1 MGLRQRLITEFCPK
15 PHSESEISVLEAPN
29 NGTPNRANGKEA
41 MVELVGG
48 LRQRFI
54 TEFVEASPHA
64 PPRAQLTLTGDILPV
79 SSKDNNGRSPDKNLR
94 LFHFTEDPSPV
105 LTVARVRI
113 VKNDNAHI
121 KLRLQDDLLKKLSRC
136 GRIEIY
142 HFSSIKE
149 EHSYNVEEPYIRI
162 GTGRFY
168 TSFYNSGE
176 TALVK
181 LSGDKLIIVTKIG
194 HHPRDYLQFRNVEY
208 RNATAGI
215 PMVKTTK
222 GRILPL
228 SFYVQAEKE
237 FPSIVEVVG
246 KPKRIKIRGS
256 LPSFAINPIQSRKF
270 QLLRPLMEHQT
281 ERMVRK
287 RW

>member
-1 MGLRQRLITEFCPK
+1 MGLQTRLMDFSA
-15 PHSESEISVLEAPN
+15 SETGGAIPEAPN
-29 NGTPNRANGKEA
+29 NGASP
-41 MVELVGG
+41 VDVG

-54 TEFVEASPHA
+54 TEFCPIPSGAL
-64 PPRAQLTLTGDILPV
+64 RAQLTLTGDILPI
-79 SSKDNNGRSPDKNLR
+79 SSKDNNGRSPDRNAR
-94 LFHFTEDPSPV
+94 LYHFTEDPSPV
-105 LTVARVRI
+105 LTIARVRI

-121 KLRLQDDLLKKLSRC
+121 RLRLQDDLLKKLSRC

-208 RNATAGI
+208 RNATSGFA
-215 PMVKTTK
+215 VKTTK

-246 KPKRIKIRGS
+246 KPKRTMI
-256 LPSFAINPIQSRKF
+256 P
-270 QLLRPLMEHQT
+270 
-281 ERMVRK
+281 K
-287 RW
+287 RVKEKEKRYVSAPDF

>member
-1 MGLRQRLITEFCPK
+1 MGLRQRLITEFYPK
-15 PHSESEISVLEAPN
+15 PPEISVLEAPN
-29 NGTPNRANGKEA
+29 NGANKLTP
-41 MVELVGG
+41 VEIG
-48 LRQRFI
+48 LRQKFI
-54 TEFVEASPHA
+54 TEFCPISTEAS
-64 PPRAQLTLTGDILPV
+64 PRAQLTLTGDVIPV
-79 SSKDNNGRSPDKNLR
+79 MSSDHNGKTPDKNLR

-105 LTVARVRI
+105 LTIARARI
-113 VKNDNAHI
+113 VKNDIAHI

-181 LSGDKLIIVTKIG
+181 MVGERVLIVTKVG
-194 HHPRDYLQFRNVEY
+194 EHPRDYLQFRNIEY
-208 RNATAGI
+208 KSATSGFA
-215 PMVKTTK
+215 VKTTK

-237 FPSIVEVVG
+237 FPSVVEVVG
-246 KPKRIKIRGS
+246 KAKRIRIPKK
-256 LPSFAINPIQSRKF
+256 QK
-270 QLLRPLMEHQT
+270 E
-281 ERMVRK
+281 K
-287 RW
+287 RYVSAPD

>member
-1 MGLRQRLITEFCPK
+1 MGLQPRLTEFFPK
-15 PHSESEISVLEAPN
+15 PHSVSEISVLETPN
-29 NGTPNRANGKEA
+29 NGANEYESQ
-41 MVELVGG
+41 VELG
-48 LRQRFI
+48 LRQKFI
-54 TEFVEASPHA
+54 TEFCPLPSGAL
-64 PPRAQLTLTGDILPV
+64 RAQLTLTGDVIPV
-79 SSKDNNGRSPDKNLR
+79 KSPEGNGRSADRNAR
-94 LFHFTEDPSPV
+94 LFHFYDDPSPV

-113 VKNDNAHI
+113 VKNDIAHI
-121 KLRLQDDLLKKLSRC
+121 KLKLQDDLLKKLSRC

-181 LSGDKLIIVTKIG
+181 MMGERVLIVTKVG
-194 HHPRDYLQFRNVEY
+194 EHPADYIQFRNIEY
-208 RNATAGI
+208 KSATGNV

-228 SFYVQAEKE
+228 SFYMQAEKE
-237 FPSIVEVVG
+237 FPSVVEVVG
-246 KPKRIKIRGS
+246 KAKKVKMPKTVK
-256 LPSFAINPIQSRKF
+256 
-270 QLLRPLMEHQT
+270 
-281 ERMVRK
+281 EREK
-287 RW
+287 RYVSAPD

>member
-1 MGLRQRLITEFCPK
+1 MGLQTRLMDFSA
-15 PHSESEISVLEAPN
+15 SETGGAIPEAPN
-29 NGTPNRANGKEA
+29 NGASP
-41 MVELVGG
+41 VDVG

-54 TEFVEASPHA
+54 TEFCPIPSGAL
-64 PPRAQLTLTGDILPV
+64 RAQLTLTGDILPI
-79 SSKDNNGRSPDKNLR
+79 SSKDNNGRSPDRNAR
-94 LFHFTEDPSPV
+94 LYHFTEDPSPV
-105 LTVARVRI
+105 LTIARVRI

-208 RNATAGI
+208 RNATSGFA
-215 PMVKTTK
+215 VKTTK

-246 KPKRIKIRGS
+246 KPKRTMI
-256 LPSFAINPIQSRKF
+256 P
-270 QLLRPLMEHQT
+270 
-281 ERMVRK
+281 K
-287 RW
+287 RVKEKEKRYVSTPD

>member
-1 MGLRQRLITEFCPK
+1 LPFFQSGSMGFRQRLITEFCPK
-15 PHSESEISVLEAPN
+15 PHSELEISVLEAPN
-29 NGTPNRANGKEA
+29 NGSNELTP
-41 MVELVGG
+41 VEIG
-48 LRQRFI
+48 LRQRFV
-54 TEFVEASPHA
+54 TEFCPISTEAS
-64 PPRAQLTLTGDILPV
+64 PRAQLTLTGDILPI
-79 SSKDNNGRSPDKNLR
+79 SSKDNNGRSPDRNAR
-94 LFHFTEDPSPV
+94 LYHFTEDPSPV
-105 LTVARVRI
+105 LTIARVRI

-181 LSGDKLIIVTKIG
+181 MVGERVLIVTKVG
-194 HHPRDYLQFRNVEY
+194 EHPRDYLQFRNIEY
-208 RNATAGI
+208 KSATSGFA
-215 PMVKTTK
+215 VKTTK

-228 SFYVQAEKE
+228 SFYEQARML
-237 FPSIVEVVG
+237 FPSVIEVVG
-246 KPKRIKIRGS
+246 KAKRVRI
-256 LPSFAINPIQSRKF
+256 PRK
-270 QLLRPLMEHQT
+270 QKE
-281 ERMVRK
+281 K
-287 RW
+287 RYVSAPDF

>member
-1 MGLRQRLITEFCPK
+1 MGLRQRLITEFCPEL
-15 PHSESEISVLEAPN
+15 HSESEISVLEAPN
-29 NGTPNRANGKEA
+29 NEANEFNNGANELTP
-41 MVELVGG
+41 VEIG
-48 LRQRFI
+48 LRQRLI
-54 TEFVEASPHA
+54 TEFCPISTEAS
-64 PPRAQLTLTGDILPV
+64 PRAQLTLTGDVIPV
-79 SSKDNNGRSPDKNLR
+79 TSSDHNGKTPDRNAR
-94 LFHFTEDPSPV
+94 LFHFYDDPSPV
-105 LTVARVRI
+105 LTVAKARI
-113 VKNDNAHI
+113 VRNDCAHV
-121 KLRLQDDLLKKLSRC
+121 KGALPKDLHKKLSRC
-136 GRIEIY
+136 GKVEVW
-142 HFSSIKE
+142 HFASIKE
-149 EHSYNVEEPYIRI
+149 EHPYNVEEPYIRI

-246 KPKRIKIRGS
+246 KPKRIKI
-256 LPSFAINPIQSRKF
+256 P
-270 QLLRPLMEHQT
+270 
-281 ERMVRK
+281 K
-287 RW
+287 RVKEKEKRYVSAPD

>member
-1 MGLRQRLITEFCPK
+1 MGLQRLITEYCPK
-15 PHSESEISVLEAPN
+15 FHSVSEISAFEAPN
-29 NGTPNRANGKEA
+29 GAPNGANGKEA
-41 MVELVGG
+41 MVELVG

-54 TEFVEASPHA
+54 TEFCPFSGSGSA
-64 PPRAQLTLTGDILPV
+64 PRGQLTLTGDIRPIKAPLEG
-79 SSKDNNGRSPDKNLR
+79 NGKSGDKNTR
-94 LFHFTEDPSPV
+94 LFHFYDDPSPV
-105 LTVARVRI
+105 LTIARVRI

-121 KLRLQDDLLKKLSRC
+121 KLRLQDDLLEKLSRC

-149 EHSYNVEEPYIRI
+149 EHSYNVEKSYIRI

-181 LSGDKLIIVTKIG
+181 SMGDKLFIVTKVG

-208 RNATAGI
+208 KSATGNI

-237 FPSIVEVVG
+237 FPSVVEVVG
-246 KPKRIKIRGS
+246 KAKSVRIPKRMKE
-256 LPSFAINPIQSRKF
+256 K
-270 QLLRPLMEHQT
+270 E
-281 ERMVRK
+281 K
-287 RW
+287 RYVSAPDF

>member
-1 MGLRQRLITEFCPK
+1 MGLQTRLMEFCPK
-15 PHSESEISVLEAPN
+15 PHSVSEISAFEAPD
-29 NGTPNRANGKEA
+29 GAPNEANGKEA
-41 MVELVGG
+41 VVEVVS
-48 LRQRFI
+48 LRQKFI
-54 TEFVEASPHA
+54 TEFSEASPHA
-64 PPRAQLTLTGDILPV
+64 PHRAQLTLTGDILPV

-105 LTVARVRI
+105 LTIARVRI

-181 LSGDKLIIVTKIG
+181 MVGERVLIVTKVG
-194 HHPRDYLQFRNVEY
+194 EHPRDYLQFRNIEY
-208 RNATAGI
+208 KSATSGFA
-215 PMVKTTK
+215 VKTTK

-228 SFYVQAEKE
+228 SFYEQARML
-237 FPSIVEVVG
+237 FPSVIEVVG
-246 KPKRIKIRGS
+246 KAKRVRIPKK
-256 LPSFAINPIQSRKF
+256 QK
-270 QLLRPLMEHQT
+270 E
-281 ERMVRK
+281 K
-287 RW
+287 RYVSAPDF

>member
-1 MGLRQRLITEFCPK
+1 MGLQTRLMEFCPK
-15 PHSESEISVLEAPN
+15 PHSVSEISAFEAPN
-29 NGTPNRANGKEA
+29 GAPNEANGKEA
-41 MVELVGG
+41 VVEVVG

-54 TEFVEASPHA
+54 TEFCPIPSGALRV
-64 PPRAQLTLTGDILPV
+64 QLTLTGDILPI
-79 SSKDNNGRSPDKNLR
+79 SSKDNNGRSPDRNAR
-94 LFHFTEDPSPV
+94 LYHFTEDPSPV
-105 LTVARVRI
+105 LTIARVRI

-181 LSGDKLIIVTKIG
+181 MVGERVLIVTKVG
-194 HHPRDYLQFRNVEY
+194 EHPRDYLQFRNIEY
-208 RNATAGI
+208 KSATSGFA
-215 PMVKTTK
+215 VKTTK

-228 SFYVQAEKE
+228 SFYEQARML
-237 FPSIVEVVG
+237 FPSVIEVVG
-246 KPKRIKIRGS
+246 KAKRVRIPKK
-256 LPSFAINPIQSRKF
+256 QK
-270 QLLRPLMEHQT
+270 E
-281 ERMVRK
+281 K
-287 RW
+287 RYVSAPD